1 MAYVQILVLPLQYT
15 TETLAP
21 TRKAQ
26 IVSEL
31 PLLFKAPLIF
41 LKAYSVQWKKMGE
54 GGGVKEDECKWKP
67 HMMTCCCS
75 PHWEPSLCKA
85 KHHWAFSFGLSN
97 QQHAKKSSFFYPYA
111 ISGSYQFRG
120 QFNCTPSFTL
130 VQSFVRGRLSALLN
144 YIVHSRPKNTF
155 HTRWLPQCKYFS
167 SVIPEP
173 SHV

>member
-1 MAYVQILVLPLQYT
+1 MAYVPILVLPLQYT

-54 GGGVKEDECKWKP
+54 GGGVKEDESHKWWPAAAP
-67 HMMTCCCS
+67 HIES
-75 PHWEPSLCKA
+75 HLYVR
-85 KHHWAFSFGLSN
+85 LSITEHSHLGY
-97 QQHAKKSSFFYPYA
+97 QISSMQKKSSFFYPYA

-155 HTRWLPQCKYFS
+155 HTLWLPQCKYFS